1 MDERLNHLNLILE
14 APEKVSVAYT
24 MSVLASRTLS
34 CMEEE
39 FGKPP
44 AKKPEEKKSAELE
57 KAETDKAEA
66 DAAKA
71 AAEADATDPTLDPD
85 FQKEYYLTSFE
96 YNGKKVI
103 LKKLGMGVSAPVSA
117 YVDGKRAE
125 LFMTQKQATREIKK
139 LIDMGNYDA
148 PEKKQATVEEMRTF
162 GLYGGIVEH
171 EDGSFSKFDYSTIQE
186 VLEIH
191 KRLNKEH
198 RTAFEQRLRKSQKD
212 ATDMI
217 GFFQERL
224 KRDLI

>member
-117 YVDGKRAE
+117 YVDGKACR
-125 LFMTQKQATREIKK
+125 
-139 LIDMGNYDA
+139 
-148 PEKKQATVEEMRTF
+148 TVCVTKT
-162 GLYGGIVEH
+162 G
-171 EDGSFSKFDYSTIQE
+171 
-186 VLEIH
+186 
-191 KRLNKEH
+191 
-198 RTAFEQRLRKSQKD
+198 
-212 ATDMI
+212 
-217 GFFQERL
+217 
-224 KRDLI
+224 